1 MGVKPPPV
9 RLNWR
14 GQFGLHRT
22 PARLGAVSR
31 RARRQAPE
39 TMKGKISM
47 AADERDWAREMGLD
61 RLPEHIVEKRVAD
74 LLDLRG
80 KKAIC
85 TGAGGDGLGQA
96 IANRLA
102 GSGADVALVGRT
114 LSKVEMRAAEIRE
127 RWGVKAYAI
136 QADLSDW
143 DQVHRSV
150 AESKAALG
158 GLDIMINNPVMVVG
172 GPFER
177 HSKADIDLTVLGS
190 LTMLMYGAHAA
201 LEHMLPQG
209 SGKIINISSA
219 AGRTAQKGLVV
230 YGACKAGVI
239 GFTRNL
245 AHEVASRGV
254 NVLGVAPGIMI
265 KPDLR
270 EMILNPKNEQEAV
283 ARSSVFE
290 SLDDFVQLGRVGMPE
305 EVANMVAYLVSEA
318 ADYMCGQTIDVSG
331 GMYMN

>member
-1 MGVKPPPV
+1 MD
-9 RLNWR
+9 
-14 GQFGLHRT
+14 
-22 PARLGAVSR
+22 S
-31 RARRQAPE
+31 
-39 TMKGKISM
+39 
-47 AADERDWAREMGLD
+47 DERDWAREMGLD
-61 RLPEHIVEKRVAD
+61 RLPRHIVKKSVAE
-74 LLDLRG
+74 LLNLSG

-114 LSKVEMRAAEIRE
+114 LSKVERRAAEIRD

-136 QADLSDW
+136 EADLSDW

-150 AESKAALG
+150 DESKEALG
-158 GLDIMINNPVMVVG
+158 GLDIMINNPIMMRG
-172 GPFER
+172 GLFENHTR
-177 HSKADIDLTVLGS
+177 EDIDFTVHGS
-190 LTMLMYGAHAA
+190 FSMLMYGAHAA
-201 LEHMLPQG
+201 LQHMLPQG

-219 AGRTAQKGLVV
+219 AARTAQHGLVV
-230 YGACKAGVI
+230 YGASKAGVI

-254 NVLGVAPGIMI
+254 YVLGVAPGIMI
-265 KPDLR
+265 NPELEESILR
-270 EMILNPKNEQEAV
+270 PKGPREQV

-290 SLDDFVQLGRVGMPE
+290 SLDTLVQLRRVSLPE
-305 EVANMVAYLVSEA
+305 EVANMVAYLASEA